1 VQDSLQQGSLP
12 LYAKHVGNNGGLP
25 YPQGRAV
32 IGLQGLATK
41 GGRKPLG
48 FGVQI
53 LKRKGWSPGLR
64 LALQTAASLWHC
76 VPIRS
81 RGRVALITGAAAWP
95 EDLATGE
102 RPGCKVPWGT
112 CTQEVLSP
120 GLGPER
126 ECCSCNTAPLQV
138 LFQLD
143 RKTQMLTSTIDPDHA
158 THVVDS
164 IGYLATPPRLPYGRL
179 F

>member
-1 VQDSLQQGSLP
+1 MMNFRNVQPGAEAERLESWASAGTSDRRFTVTP
-12 LYAKHVGNNGGLP
+12 C
-25 YPQGRAV
+25 
-32 IGLQGLATK
+32 
-41 GGRKPLG
+41 
-48 FGVQI
+48 GV
-53 LKRKGWSPGLR
+53 S
-64 LALQTAASLWHC
+64 
-76 VPIRS
+76 RS